1 MSDQLI
7 SRPAPL
13 PQTLLENIE
22 QYLKG
27 LPPAAELR
35 NTPVMV
41 SDPVTHDVVSYLH
54 VDQVYLHLTNPVSL
68 KALQDL
74 HRFVLTLIH
83 SGDYK

>member
-13 PQTLLENIE
+13 PQSLLENIE
-22 QYLKG
+22 QYLKA

-35 NTPVMV
+35 NMPVMV
-41 SDPVTHDVVSYLH
+41 SDPVTHDPVSYLH

-68 KALQDL
+68 KALHDL
-74 HRFVLTLIH
+74 HRFVLTLIN
-83 SGDYK
+83 SGEYK